1 MLNKHITLLEQ
12 IAKISEANE
21 DLLNQWAEKYK
32 IAQQLIDNQ
41 REEIIN
47 LKNQNF
53 RLKERLKVSSDK
65 YHALT
70 KKKTFSGEFPS
81 SATDA

>member
-1 MLNKHITLLEQ
+1 MTVFESIKFFSDAKEIEIKKLHEE
-12 IAKISEANE
+12 IARK
-21 DLLNQWAEKYK
+21 
-32 IAQQLIDNQ
+32 Q
-41 REEIIN
+41 REVSELKDQN
-47 LKNQNF
+47 TSLKNQNF